1 MVLRQFNLNR
11 SRHIELREALILLH
25 SRGYTNQASKLFNRL
40 LAEIPEENNRVL
52 LDDFQ
57 RTMMLV
63 DPGTQHPENP
73 IWVYHWTVSNEL
85 ERRSESTLRRA
96 LKLAQE
102 N

>member
-1 MVLRQFNLNR
+1 
-11 SRHIELREALILLH
+11 
-25 SRGYTNQASKLFNRL
+25 